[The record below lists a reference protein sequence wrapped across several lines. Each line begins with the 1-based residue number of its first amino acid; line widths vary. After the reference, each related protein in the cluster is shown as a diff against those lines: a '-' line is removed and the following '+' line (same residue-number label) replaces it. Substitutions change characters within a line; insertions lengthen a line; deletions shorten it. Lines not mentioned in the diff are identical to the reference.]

1 MPITQSVDQVDEQGR
16 ELLTYGTADFPIA
29 FFDDDMSEI
38 LVPAHWH
45 EEWELVLITKGTVE
59 VKIAGCRFHICAGEG
74 YFANSGILHAE
85 TLMSKSGHQH
95 AMVFS
100 PRLISP
106 SEDRIWDM
114 AVRPVLGNPGL
125 PYVHLSQS
133 ISWEKEVLDL
143 AEKAWESGAYDR
155 EGGPIQVRFGLTQA
169 LHLIAFHMDM
179 LQEEIQG
186 VRFDQREEERI
197 KKSLL
202 FIREHYSEGI
212 TIQDI
217 AESADISV
225 STCLRLFKAALDTT
239 PVRYLIDYRLQQA
252 VEELKKKDGRTI
264 AEIAYACGFSD
275 ASYFNRCFRKAFS
288 ATPSQ
293 YRTGVSG

>member
-1 MPITQSVDQVDEQGR
+1 MPITRSVDQVDEQGR

-29 FFDDDMSEI
+29 FFDDDLAEI
-38 LVPAHWH
+38 FVPTHWH
-45 EEWELVLITKGTVE
+45 EEWEFVIVTKGTVE
-59 VKIAGCRFHICAGEG
+59 AKIAGNRFSICAGEG

-85 TLMSKSGHQH
+85 TLISKSGHQH

-100 PRLISP
+100 PRLVSP
-106 SEDRIWDM
+106 AEDRIWDM
-114 AVRPVLGNPGL
+114 AVRPVLDNSSL
-125 PYVHLSQS
+125 PYVRLTPAV
-133 ISWEKEVLDL
+133 SWKKEVLDL
-143 AEKAWESGAYDR
+143 VEKAWESGAYDR
-155 EGGPIQVRFGLTQA
+155 EGGPIQVRYGLTQA
-169 LHLIAFHMDM
+169 LNLIATHMDM
-179 LQEEIQG
+179 LEEELQG
-186 VRFDQREEERI
+186 VRVDQREEERI

-202 FIREHYSEGI
+202 FIREHYPEEM

-239 PVRYLIDYRLQQA
+239 PIRYLIEYRLNQA

-288 ATPSQ
+288 ETPSQ
-293 YRTGVSG
+293 YRGA